1 MSHKAVFLGEW
12 VKVAN
17 MRNKRF
23 AAGGACSICT
33 RGTCAPVWYS
43 LETHEVRCT
52 KCFDAET
59 AHWDADWQGPRYHLG
74 FIRSEAEWPHLKPAL
89 KPSGGSVA

>member
-17 MRNKRF
+17 LRNKRF
-23 AAGGACSICT
+23 GADGSCSIC
-33 RGTCAPVWYS
+33 RRLTCAPVWYS
-43 LETHEVRCT
+43 LGTKEVRCT
-52 KCFDAET
+52 RCFDAEA

-74 FIRSEAEWPHLKPAL
+74 LIKSEAEWPRLKPAL
-89 KPSGGSVA
+89 KGGEMK